1 MESTEISVKSTALDV
16 VIALKKATSKTNVT
30 FVSIRN
36 YTNKYGE
43 IANHLINVG
52 VSYSKAKERDI
63 EFLKHLDLDSNEFE
77 FKSDKNLLIEA
88 KQALIESFENP
99 NENRSQGQIDA
110 YTNIVDG
117 VKVHNESGK
126 VYVYGYRKHKTI
138 LVDGVYPIVKSRP
151 LTIAKDEIRKLL
163 RTSKY
168 TQYVL
173 DNVGEVRANGE
184 TLEL

>member
-1 MESTEISVKSTALDV
+1 MESKQVSEKSTALDV
-16 VIALKKATSKTNVT
+16 VVALKKATSKTNVT

-52 VSYSKAKERDI
+52 ASYSKAKERDI
-63 EFLKHLDLDSNEFE
+63 EFLKNLDLNSNEFE
-77 FKSDKNLLIEA
+77 FKSDMALLIEA
-88 KQALIESFENP
+88 KQSLIESFENP
-99 NENRSQGQIDA
+99 SVNRSQGQIEA

-126 VYVYGYRKHKTI
+126 VYVYGYRQSKTI
-138 LVDGVYPIVKSRP
+138 LQDGVYPVVNSKP
-151 LTIAKDEIRKLL
+151 LTKAKDEIRKLL

-173 DNVGEVRANGE
+173 DNVGEIRANGE

>member
-1 MESTEISVKSTALDV
+1 MESTQVTKSTALDV
-16 VIALKKATSKTNVT
+16 VVALKKATSKTNVT
-30 FVSIRN
+30 FVSIRK

-52 VSYSKAKERDI
+52 ASYSKAKERDI

-77 FKSDKNLLIEA
+77 FKSAKALLIEA

-99 NENRSQGQIDA
+99 NENRSQGQIEA
-110 YTNIVDG
+110 YTAIVDG

-126 VYVYGYRKHKTI
+126 VYVYGYRQNKTI
-138 LVDGVYPIVKSRP
+138 LQDGVYPVVKSRP

-173 DNVGEVRANGE
+173 DNVGEIRANGE